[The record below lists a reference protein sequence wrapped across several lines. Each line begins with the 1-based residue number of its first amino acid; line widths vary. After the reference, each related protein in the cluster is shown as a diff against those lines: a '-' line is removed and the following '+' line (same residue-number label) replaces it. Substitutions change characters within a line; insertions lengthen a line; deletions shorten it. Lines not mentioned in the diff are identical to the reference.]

1 VFLKVQD
8 DDGFGIIEIMELKQ
22 LFDPFAKTVCARLHG
37 GEELQDQQDYVLD
50 FTVVKNCRTSK
61 TTSKKIFPFL
71 LENLF
76 LVVGMILAIRVF
88 DD

>member
-37 GEELQDQQDYVLD
+37 GEELQDQQDYL
-50 FTVVKNCRTSK
+50 
-61 TTSKKIFPFL
+61 KKDLSFPSEEPL
-71 LENLF
+71 PRCWYDPRYQSL
-76 LVVGMILAIRVF
+76 
-88 DD
+88 

>member
-1 VFLKVQD
+1 
-8 DDGFGIIEIMELKQ
+8 
-22 LFDPFAKTVCARLHG
+22 
-37 GEELQDQQDYVLD
+37 VLD